1 MGPKRLIAHTIGK
14 PMVCVPVRIQE
25 VVPVTIIAGSDA
37 AANGVG
43 QQDNGYT
50 PERWAFDDE
59 VTRVFDDML
68 ERSIP
73 QYQRMRE
80 AVFEV
85 GRRFVRPGTAIVD
98 LGCSRGEAL
107 APFVAVFGPQNA
119 NTFVGCEVSDPM
131 LAAARERF
139 RDRGDVSIVKHDLRD
154 GPPPIEQASLTLAV
168 LTLQFT
174 PINYRQQIV
183 QGVYQRTTD
192 RGAFIVVEKVLG
204 SGSALDELMV
214 DLYHTAK
221 RQAGYSLDEIERK
234 RLALEGVLVPITA
247 EWNAQLLL
255 QAGFR
260 EVDCFWR
267 WMNFAAWIAIK

>member
-1 MGPKRLIAHTIGK
+1 M
-14 PMVCVPVRIQE
+14 
-25 VVPVTIIAGSDA
+25 TIIAGSDA
-37 AANGVG
+37 AGNGAG
-43 QQDNGYT
+43 QQDTGYT

-85 GRRFVRPGTAIVD
+85 GRRFVRPETTIVD

-107 APFVAVFGPQNA
+107 APFVAVFGPEHA

-139 RDRGDVSIVKHDLRD
+139 RDRGDVSIMKHDLRD
-154 GPPPIEQASLTLAV
+154 GPPPIEHASLTLAV

-183 QGVYQRTTD
+183 QGVYERTTD

-204 SGSALDELMV
+204 SGSALDEMMV

-255 QAGFR
+255 RAGFR

-267 WMNFAAWIAIK
+267 WMNFAAWVAVK